1 MKMETRLP
9 LRPGPAASGCG
20 LALITLLTVS
30 SVLIGTQSAI
40 GGEAGLILSDGYL
53 QMTIPSVPAAG
64 YFTLKNEGDADRDLV
79 GASSPGCGSVMLHK
93 SEVVNGV
100 ASMHHVDSV
109 TVPAHKSITFAPG
122 GLHLMCM
129 SPTASL
135 KPGASVPVTL
145 TFKDGAAV
153 TGTFPVRSAGAK

>member
-9 LRPGPAASGCG
+9 LRRGPAASGRG
-20 LALITLLTVS
+20 LALVTLLAA
-30 SVLIGTQSAI
+30 SVVLVGSQPATS
-40 GGEAGLILSDGYL
+40 GETDLALSDGYM

-93 SEVVNGV
+93 TEVVNGV

-135 KPGASVPVTL
+135 KPGSSVPVTL
-145 TFKDGAAV
+145 SFKDGATV
-153 TGTFPVRSAGAK
+153 TGTFPVRAAGAE